1 MTTQTGRIGF
11 DIGGSALKAVRLGN
25 GGQATRARV
34 GYLAPTLE
42 TLLAA
47 IRQAARELVVLPDDK
62 IGVCA
67 PGVLDVDRGVVRY
80 AANLPCLAGVCLR
93 GLVRDA
99 LGERTP
105 SAVMTDAIAT
115 ALGSFDQRPVE
126 GRLLTLAMGT
136 GVGAAL
142 LEHGRP
148 LTLDGATIGHL
159 GQMDVS
165 YGEASPPIGPDGGRG
180 SLEAYVGWPALVA
193 RFGEADA
200 AASVATLSADDPV
213 VRALVRALRV
223 CHALYK
229 PDVVRLLG
237 GVGALFTPIVP
248 LLHGLTTDGL
258 TRVARP
264 GWRLEAM
271 DDPYLAAFGAAS
283 SA

>member
-1 MTTQTGRIGF
+1 MTTQAGRIGF
-11 DIGGSALKAVRLGN
+11 DIGGSALKAVRLGA
-25 GGQATRARV
+25 GGEATRARV
-34 GYLAPTLE
+34 GYCSPTLE
-42 TLLAA
+42 TLRAA
-47 IRQAARELVVLPDDK
+47 IRRAADELEITPGDR

-67 PGVLDVDRGVVRY
+67 PGVLDMDRGVVRY

-105 SAVMTDAIAT
+105 SSVMTDAVAT
-115 ALGSFDQRPVE
+115 ALGSFAQRPVE

-165 YGEASPPIGPDGGRG
+165 QGEASPPIGPDGGRG

-193 RFGEADA
+193 RFGEAGA
-200 AASVATLSADDPV
+200 AASVATLPADDPV

-237 GVGALFTPIVP
+237 GVGSLFAPIVP
-248 LLHGLTTDGL
+248 MLHGLTADGL